1 MEWLNDKAEQ
11 INKPLASD
19 SAEQTE
25 TVVSQLEKKKKV
37 TIKKYVKSKDIFFN
51 KLEVLSK

>member
-11 INKPLASD
+11 INKPLTSD
-19 SAEQTE
+19 SAEQTEMLIERLE

-37 TIKKYVKSKDIFFN
+37 TILKYVKSKDIF
-51 KLEVLSK
+51 